1 MKVPMSWLGEWL
13 KLPWEAAELGARLT
27 MAGFELEAIEPA
39 APPFSGVVVAQILAA
54 ARHPQADKLQVCQVS
69 TGTGAALQIVCG
81 APNARAG
88 LRTALAMV
96 GAELPGGLKIGAASL
111 RGVESRGMLCSA
123 KELGLTD
130 AAAGIIE
137 LPDDAPLGASL
148 RDYLQ
153 LDDSTLELNV
163 TANRGDAMSI
173 LGVAR
178 EVAALSGIALQA
190 PAGAAVGNVL
200 AERQSVRLEAAAA
213 CPRFVGRIIRGIDN
227 TRPTPLWLRERL
239 RRAGVRSISPAV
251 DVTNYVLLELGQPMH
266 AYDLAKVRGDIV
278 ARMARPAEALTLLD
292 GRAATLDADMV
303 VIADDDGAVGM
314 AGVMGGERTA
324 VSAATQ
330 DVFLEVAWF
339 APESIRGRAR
349 RLGLHTDASQRFER
363 GVDPSGQAR
372 AMERATGLLLA
383 IAGGRPG
390 PLVVTEEPAGLPV
403 RAAVR
408 LRRDRLT
415 RLLGVAVPDGQVSTI
430 LQNLQM
436 QVTLTADGW
445 SVVPPPHRFD
455 IAIEEDL
462 IEEVARIKGFAAI
475 PERPAKRQQ
484 IFLPLPEAL
493 PQERS
498 VLEALIARGYHESIT
513 FAFVDPALQEL
524 LFPQI
529 ETLALA
535 NAIASDQSVMRVSLW
550 PGLVRAALE
559 NQRRQQ
565 DRIRLCSHGARFLVQ
580 AGKVSE
586 VDSLAGIAMGKRLPE
601 QWGSSE
607 SREPLDFFDA
617 KADLQAL
624 LSGTGAA
631 AESRFE
637 AATLACLHPGRTA
650 RILRN
655 GAAVGWLGELH
666 PRLVRELGFTAT
678 PVLFELD
685 VVALQVRLPQGRE
698 ISRFPQVRRD
708 LAIVLPENVTFSDLR
723 ERVVLAGSGS
733 LRNVRL
739 FDVYRGAGIE
749 KGRKSVALG
758 LIFQDISR
766 TLTDDEVDRAV
777 AAVVADLR
785 ENLDARIRE

>member
-1 MKVPMSWLGEWL
+1 MKVPISWLREWV
-13 KLPWEAAELGARLT
+13 KLPWDAAELGSRLT
-27 MAGFELEAIEPA
+27 MAGLELEALEPA
-39 APPFSGVVVAQILAA
+39 APPFSGVVVAQIVSAVH
-54 ARHPQADKLQVCQVS
+54 HPQADKLRVCQVS
-69 TGTGAALQIVCG
+69 TGAGPELQIVCG

-88 LRTALAMV
+88 LRTALAVV

-123 KELGLTD
+123 KELGIAD
-130 AAAGIIE
+130 ATLGIIE
-137 LPDDAPLGASL
+137 LPADAPLGTSL
-148 RDYLQ
+148 REYLQ

-173 LGVAR
+173 MGVAR
-178 EVAALSGIALQA
+178 EVAALSGAPLHA

-200 AERQSVRLEAAAA
+200 AERQSVRLEAAVA
-213 CPRFVGRIIRGIDN
+213 CPKFVGRIIRDIDN
-227 TRPTPLWLRERL
+227 SRATPIWLRERL

-266 AYDLAKVRGDIV
+266 AYDLAKVKGAIV
-278 ARMARPAEALTLLD
+278 ARMARAAEPFTLLD
-292 GRAATLDADMV
+292 GREVTLEADMV
-303 VIADDDGAVGM
+303 VIADEAGAVGV
-314 AGVMGGERTA
+314 AGIMGGERTA
-324 VSAATQ
+324 VTSATR

-339 APESIRGRAR
+339 APDAIRGRAR

-372 AMERATGLLLA
+372 AMEHATALLLA
-383 IAGGRPG
+383 IVGGKPG
-390 PLVVTEEPAGLPV
+390 PLVATEDPAGLPV

-408 LRRDRLT
+408 LRRERLT
-415 RLLGVAVPDGQVSTI
+415 RLLGVAVPDGQVTSI
-430 LQNLQM
+430 FQNLQM
-436 QVTLTADGW
+436 QVTSTSEGW
-445 SVVPPPHRFD
+445 TVVPPPHRFD

-462 IEEVARIKGFAAI
+462 VEEVARIMGFSAI
-475 PERPAKRQQ
+475 PERPAKHQQ

-493 PQERS
+493 PPERS
-498 VLEALIARGYHESIT
+498 LLEALVARGYHETIT
-513 FAFVDPALQEL
+513 FAFVDPALQGL
-524 LFPQI
+524 LFPDT

-550 PGLVRAALE
+550 PGLVHAALE

-565 DRIRLCSHGARFLVQ
+565 DRIRLFGHGARFVVQ
-580 AGKVSE
+580 AGQVSE
-586 VDSLAGIAMGKRLPE
+586 VDSLAAIAAGRRLPE

-607 SREPLDFFDA
+607 SREPVDFFDA

-624 LSGTGAA
+624 VSATGAA
-631 AESRFE
+631 DEFSFE
-637 AATLACLHPGRTA
+637 AGTLSCLHPGRTA
-650 RILRN
+650 RVMRS
-655 GAAVGWLGELH
+655 GAEAGWLGELH
-666 PRLVRELGFTAT
+666 PRLVRELGFTQA

-685 VVALQVRLPQGRE
+685 VVALQVTVPRGRE

-708 LAIVLPENVTFSDLR
+708 LAIVLPENVTFSALR
-723 ERVVLAGSGS
+723 ERVVLSGSSS

-739 FDVYRGAGIE
+739 FDVYRGQGIE
-749 KGRKSVALG
+749 EGRKSIALG
-758 LIFQDISR
+758 LIFQEISR